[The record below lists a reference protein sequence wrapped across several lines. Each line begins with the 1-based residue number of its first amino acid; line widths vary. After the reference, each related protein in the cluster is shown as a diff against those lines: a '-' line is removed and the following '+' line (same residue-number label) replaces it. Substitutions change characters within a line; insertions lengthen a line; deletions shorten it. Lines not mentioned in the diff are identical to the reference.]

1 MVKDVRGFKLAS
13 MLLVSVNHL
22 SERKLITLQNILKLL
37 DPRGVIVQPSFGDNS
52 KLQMFC
58 LRYADVTKVA

>member
-22 SERKLITLQNILKLL
+22 SERKLITLQNILKLQ
-37 DPRGVIVQPSFGDNS
+37 DPRGEIVQPSFGDNS
-52 KLQMFC
+52 KLEMFR
-58 LRYADVTKVA
+58 LRYANLTEVA